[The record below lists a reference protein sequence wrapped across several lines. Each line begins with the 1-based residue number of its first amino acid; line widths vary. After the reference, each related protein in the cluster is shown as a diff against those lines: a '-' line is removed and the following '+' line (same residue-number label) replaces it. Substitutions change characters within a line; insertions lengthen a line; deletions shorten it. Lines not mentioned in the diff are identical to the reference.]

1 MVVQG
6 SSGSKETRGGA
17 PMVGF
22 KPARRRQQEFAVA
35 IRSTSRGDER
45 VQHQCVNRRSGG
57 DSTTGVGW
65 ATGEGGAAT
74 PYYTVLHST
83 FRTILQV
90 QYHEKTG
97 PWSAVR
103 FEG

>member
-1 MVVQG
+1 MRRWWA
-6 SSGSKETRGGA
+6 SSLHA
-17 PMVGF
+17 VGNRNL
-22 KPARRRQQEFAVA
+22 PWPYE
-35 IRSTSRGDER
+35 STSRGDER

-90 QYHEKTG
+90 QYREKTG